1 MNNSLRDDYWQS
13 FTLES
18 EDIEFIYQHLLE
30 VETPL
35 TPDELLNVLVQE
47 RIRREVEKLEKQ
59 RSAGGDI
66 YLPGETHAVGQKL
79 VFPAFG
85 WQKGAVKEL
94 RAGRNPD
101 VGKFDVIQVELDD
114 GEKREFASNFPE
126 HLLNN
131 PPEVLYEDDVLN
143 NEFVTQEFGDEIID
157 AIDEG
162 LADNAD
168 FVKIAGRWFPIALLV
183 DVNVGQLNLAEAVLD
198 MVGGGPQTTKE
209 IMDQIEF
216 ESTENPK
223 LLEFSFDY
231 ALEEDERFDEV
242 GPAGKVL
249 WFLHR
254 LEPEE
259 VKETPTHLRYTYTE
273 YDRSLLTKEMLAL
286 ERQLDD
292 ELSRHVYTQPSARES
307 GEVDVRLIYPHLQA
321 GTLPLSSRVRPIF
334 PTAYEAPRVQ
344 FILKD
349 GDSGDEYPGWVV
361 RDQRYVLG
369 LKDWYVE
376 RGFMPGSIVKVAPSS
391 KPGEVIISAGARRS
405 SRDWMRTV
413 LVGSDGGIVFAMLRQ
428 IVEVEYDERMAMAV
442 PDVDNLN
449 KVWQRPEKQQP
460 PLERV
465 VVDMVRELTKL
476 NPQGHVHAS
485 ELYAAVNL
493 VKRCPPGPIMALLA
507 SRPWFVHVGDLHF
520 RFDDSEHS

>member
-1 MNNSLRDDYWQS
+1 M
-13 FTLES
+13 
-18 EDIEFIYQHLLE
+18 
-30 VETPL
+30 
-35 TPDELLNVLVQE
+35 
-47 RIRREVEKLEKQ
+47 
-59 RSAGGDI
+59 
-66 YLPGETHAVGQKL
+66 
-79 VFPAFG
+79 
-85 WQKGAVKEL
+85 
-94 RAGRNPD
+94 
-101 VGKFDVIQVELDD
+101 
-114 GEKREFASNFPE
+114 
-126 HLLNN
+126 
-131 PPEVLYEDDVLN
+131 
-143 NEFVTQEFGDEIID
+143 
-157 AIDEG
+157 
-162 LADNAD
+162 
-168 FVKIAGRWFPIALLV
+168 
-183 DVNVGQLNLAEAVLD
+183 
-198 MVGGGPQTTKE
+198 
-209 IMDQIEF
+209 
-216 ESTENPK
+216 
-223 LLEFSFDY
+223 
-231 ALEEDERFDEV
+231 
-242 GPAGKVL
+242 
-249 WFLHR
+249 
-254 LEPEE
+254 
-259 VKETPTHLRYTYTE
+259 
-273 YDRSLLTKEMLAL
+273 
-286 ERQLDD
+286 
-292 ELSRHVYTQPSARES
+292 
-307 GEVDVRLIYPHLQA
+307 
-321 GTLPLSSRVRPIF
+321 
-334 PTAYEAPRVQ
+334 Q